1 MVTEKY
7 EEATKYALESRK
19 ILNNN
24 GYLGGDWNLLLPEA
38 YIYKYYNETND
49 AKTKKTYSEEYVG
62 AFRDINGSVYTF
74 EGNGKYVKYKDG
86 TTPSTYTSSYT
97 LDDNKYLHI
106 ESLYDSKTLYENGP
120 EYNFVIYDSTGL
132 TYYLYDSGVKYGEK
146 PSAKTQDIY
155 NSCRR

>member
-1 MVTEKY
+1 MKQM
-7 EEATKYALESRK
+7 
-19 ILNNN
+19 
-24 GYLGGDWNLLLPEA
+24 
-38 YIYKYYNETND
+38 
-49 AKTKKTYSEEYVG
+49 TKKTYSEEYLG

-132 TYYLYDSGVKYGEK
+132 TYYV
-146 PSAKTQDIY
+146 
-155 NSCRR
+155 